1 MAHKVSRRRSGAAV
15 LAALAIVISGC
26 GGTPA
31 SSPPSASVAGPTPA
45 GPTPVQ
51 SASPI
56 ASHSPTPPPSPSPSP
71 SSAGRVA
78 GEVLLIGSERGYIDT
93 KRANRGDPVFE
104 RGFVRTDENG
114 SLQFRLDQKIR
125 QCTLVTSSRV
135 DIKPSDE
142 LLLHYASGTAV
153 CETTLDGGV
162 VRLAAGDRVELRMSD
177 PLYVVTVEP
186 EQTRIRVVAGLLEV
200 RSNETGGI
208 VLLGPSLRSDVFP
221 GGGPTTP
228 ETWGTGELDD
238 DVREAVD
245 AAENQLPEP
254 DLTMPD
260 PTGSP
265 TLQRILDGGIIRVGL
280 DERLSRASQGFAES
294 FGVEQGV
301 HWNIKSDVSVR
312 ASDVG
317 HADLRAGEID
327 LLVTPDPLGGFGGI
341 PFFDDEEG
349 ARMWLVYDEL
359 DPVFGEAE
367 RTFLRNMVIGGSYRI
382 LYFRSFGQEPSYT
395 AVAELFGL

>member
-1 MAHKVSRRRSGAAV
+1 MAQKVSRRRGGAAV
-15 LAALAIVISGC
+15 LAALAIVISSC
-26 GGTPA
+26 GGSPA
-31 SSPPSASVAGPTPA
+31 SSAASASAA

-56 ASHSPTPPPSPSPSP
+56 ASQSPTPPASPSPSPSP
-71 SSAGRVA
+71 ARRAA

-93 KRANRGDPVFE
+93 NRANRGDAVFE

-114 SLQFRLDQKIR
+114 SLQFRLDQKIKR
-125 QCTLVTSSRV
+125 CTLVTSSRV

-221 GGGPTTP
+221 GGGPTSP

-260 PTGSP
+260 PAGSAI
-265 TLQRILDGGIIRVGL
+265 LQRIVDGGIIRVGL
-280 DERLSRASQGFAES
+280 DEKLSQASQRFAES
-294 FGVEQGV
+294 FGVEQGG
-301 HWNIKSDVSVR
+301 HWKIKSDSSVR

-327 LLVTPDPLGGFGGI
+327 LLVTPEPLDGFGRI
-341 PFFDDEEG
+341 PFFDDEQG

-367 RTFLRNMVIGGSYRI
+367 RAFLRNMVIGGSYRI
-382 LYFRSFGQEPSYT
+382 LYLRSFDREPSYT
-395 AVAELFGL
+395 AVGELFGF